1 MDLNKWYIDTPS
13 IEAELDRAKQYNER
27 VRGLAVALQDAP
39 DHVLEA
45 ALDALER
52 PAASHKPS
60 KPSKPSK
67 PRKRRATQAEM
78 KTIAEAI
85 FRCLDDNGKTASQLA
100 DEVGDIWN
108 KNVLT
113 KMVRDGLAR
122 VVGRGLY
129 ARP

>member
-1 MDLNKWYIDTPS
+1 MDLNKWYIDASS
-13 IEAELDRAKQYNER
+13 IEAELERAKQYNER
-27 VRGLAVALQDAP
+27 VRELAVALQDAP
-39 DHVLEA
+39 EHVLEA

-52 PAASHKPS
+52 PAASRKPS
-60 KPSKPSK
+60 KPRK

-78 KTIAEAI
+78 KQVAEAI
-85 FRCLDDNGKTASQLA
+85 FKCLDNEGKTASQIA